1 MILKHRQRRGRHRGG
16 HKPQKGKQPER
27 ALEGD
32 LELFGASAMCWVII
46 TVTSWV
52 VIFKVS

>member
-27 ALEGD
+27 ALEND